1 MKLFL
6 LFGIALAFIT
16 AAPVRAAEEYEAR
29 TYTDAAGHTLGY
41 RLLMPRNYDRAT
53 RYPLV
58 LLLHGAGERGDDNA
72 AQLKYGTGLF
82 LKPQVR
88 EKFPCFVLAPQCP
101 REQKWTDIDW
111 QKGGALPA
119 APSEPTRLA
128 LEVLE
133 KLQKEFSI
141 DADRLY
147 VTGLSMG
154 GYGTWDHICRA
165 PDRWAA
171 AVPICGGGDPR
182 SVARAKTVPVWAF
195 HGDADPAVPVE
206 RTREMVAALRAAQG
220 HIYYSEYP
228 GVKHDSWTIAYEEPE
243 LLPWLFAQKR
253 GQFVAFEKTAR
264 PFAQPPSSEFPGE
277 GPVQPG
283 VWFRGLWQEKRAEWD
298 RNRERDRG
306 AVVFLGD
313 SITQGWGSLATDF
326 PKLRAANR
334 GISGDT
340 SRGVGYRLKGDVLD
354 LQPKAVVLLIGTND
368 LGLGAEPEVV
378 AKNVTQI
385 IRALRAAGGPQPPV
399 IVCKVMPSDA
409 SKQRPADKIRRLNEL
424 VDTAIA
430 EAKDPQ
436 VIRVDTFSIFA
447 DENGNARKEEF
458 PDLLHPNPI
467 GYGKWRAALEP
478 VFGKLGL

>member
-1 MKLFL
+1 MKLFFFAL
-6 LFGIALAFIT
+6 IAGLVT
-16 AAPVRAAEEYEAR
+16 ALPTRAAEEYEAR
-29 TYTDAAGHTLGY
+29 TYTDQGGRTLGY
-41 RLLMPRNYDRAT
+41 RLLIPRNYDKQT
-53 RYPLV
+53 KYPFV
-58 LLLHGAGERGDDNA
+58 LFLHGAGERGDDNA

-119 APSEPTRLA
+119 AASEPTRLT

-133 KLQKEFSI
+133 KLTKEFSI
-141 DADRLY
+141 DQNRLY
-147 VTGLSMG
+147 VSGLSMG
-154 GYGTWDHICRA
+154 GYGTWDHICRS
-165 PDRWAA
+165 PERWAA

-182 SVARAKTVPVWAF
+182 SVARAKAVPAWAF
-195 HGDADPAVPVE
+195 HGDADPAVPVA

-220 HIYYSEYP
+220 HVYYSEYP
-228 GVKHDSWTIAYEEPE
+228 GVKHDSWINAYEEPE

-264 PFAQPPSSEFPGE
+264 PLAQPPSSEFPGE

-283 VWFRGLWQEKRAEWD
+283 IWFRGLWQEKRAAWSK
-298 RNRERDRG
+298 NRERDQG

-313 SITQGWGSLATDF
+313 SITQGWGSLANDF
-326 PKLRAANR
+326 PKFRVANR

-340 SRGVGYRLKGDVLD
+340 TRGVRYRLKGDVLD
-354 LQPKAVVLLIGTND
+354 LEPKAVVLLIGTND
-368 LGLGAEPEVV
+368 IGLGATPESV
-378 AKNVTQI
+378 ATNVQAL
-385 IRALRAAGGPQPPV
+385 IRELRAGSAPLPI

-424 VDTAIA
+424 VDQALA
-430 EAKDPQ
+430 EAKDAH
-436 VIRVDTFSIFA
+436 VFRVDTFSIFA
-447 DENGNARKEEF
+447 DENGNAKKEEF
-458 PDLLHPNPI
+458 PDLLHPNAA
-467 GYGKWRAALEP
+467 GYARWRGALEP
-478 VFGKLGL
+478 VFEKLGL